1 MSEERNEMIEE
12 LRKDDPVMAIEGLTG
27 KVTTSFYSGKA
38 ETREEKLELYDAVQ
52 NSRHKM
58 KEIINTPFT
67 IKDVYAEVVTLAD
80 GTKAPRV
87 VLISP
92 DGDSVTCVSKS
103 ILGSLQKLFSIF
115 GQPPYEGGIT
125 VIPKQVVT
133 KNGQAYTLEIVRK

>member
-1 MSEERNEMIEE
+1 MEERNEIMAQV
-12 LRKDDPVMAIEGLTG
+12 RKDDAVMAIEGLTG
-27 KVTTSFYSGKA
+27 EVTTSFYSGKA
-38 ETREEKLELYDAVQ
+38 ETADEKLNLYDAVQ
-52 NSRHKM
+52 NSKHKM

-67 IKDVYAEVVTLAD
+67 VKDVYAEVVTLAD

-103 ILGSLQKLFSIF
+103 VLGSLQKLFAIF
-115 GQPPYEGGIT
+115 GQPPYEEGIA
-125 VIPKQVVT
+125 VIPRQVST